1 MYLKK
6 VYHALQQ
13 EQEKLTETLAQGQ
26 SAGIAALQEMAQ
38 DVRLNFDNFADNLDT
53 YAQLEMKN
61 REIDQLN
68 LKQETATNRL
78 AQVERLLPQ
87 AYFGKVVV
95 DYFDNE
101 KSQPFYIGINGF
113 SSENENLVYDWRSPI
128 AELFYNNVL
137 GKSHYLANGVEI
149 FVSIDLRRQ
158 FVIAYDQLKHYFDTN
173 IAIEDDVLLAALEN
187 SATEQMQA
195 ITATI
200 QQEQNV
206 IIRDLASEIILV
218 NGVAGSGKTS
228 TIMQRIAYLLYSF
241 RQQISADDVLILSPN
256 DKFIQYLSHVLP
268 ALGEKNPRN
277 LTWRK
282 LLVWQLDK
290 ELETE
295 SDYFER
301 ITKND
306 VSDQTEILRSRKFAE
321 FVASGSSI
329 LQQGNYFQ
337 AITLKKKVIIKAEL
351 LAEMFATTPPEAGF
365 AERLQGVAAK
375 LNSYWQR
382 RLLKQAQKKAWQ
394 DRLLALSETQQQK
407 YFGHLL
413 QDESPK
419 TLQKYTHKLLQQKF
433 AAVTAQIADFSW
445 LQPEKMLAD
454 LYQAYTNETY
464 LAAKVMTVDEAT
476 IALFIQHRF
485 IQASPLSRMQYVLV
499 DEVQDYTPAQIFL
512 LSQLFKASRFTLVGD
527 SNQAIFNTNTD
538 FATIA
543 AIFETSKRQVTRYD
557 LLNSYRSSGAITAV
571 FQQLAAQENFT
582 IVPVRPKGKAVT
594 VKHLAELSDLR
605 NIINEMKPVTIIT
618 KTQKEADDL
627 TKWWQGQNAALKK
640 EAKARAEVTIL
651 PISLAKGL
659 EFDRVILYNTTKEN
673 YANDRERKM
682 LYTAASRGMQELT
695 ITYFDG
701 LTPYLKFLA

>member
-1 MYLKK
+1 M
-6 VYHALQQ
+6 
-13 EQEKLTETLAQGQ
+13 
-26 SAGIAALQEMAQ
+26 
-38 DVRLNFDNFADNLDT
+38 
-53 YAQLEMKN
+53 
-61 REIDQLN
+61 
-68 LKQETATNRL
+68 
-78 AQVERLLPQ
+78 
-87 AYFGKVVV
+87 
-95 DYFDNE
+95 
-101 KSQPFYIGINGF
+101 
-113 SSENENLVYDWRSPI
+113 
-128 AELFYNNVL
+128 
-137 GKSHYLANGVEI
+137 
-149 FVSIDLRRQ
+149 
-158 FVIAYDQLKHYFDTN
+158 
-173 IAIEDDVLLAALEN
+173 
-187 SATEQMQA
+187 
-195 ITATI
+195 
-200 QQEQNV
+200 
-206 IIRDLASEIILV
+206 
-218 NGVAGSGKTS
+218 
-228 TIMQRIAYLLYSF
+228 
-241 RQQISADDVLILSPN
+241 
-256 DKFIQYLSHVLP
+256 
-268 ALGEKNPRN
+268 
-277 LTWRK
+277 
-282 LLVWQLDK
+282 
-290 ELETE
+290 
-295 SDYFER
+295 
-301 ITKND
+301 
-306 VSDQTEILRSRKFAE
+306 
-321 FVASGSSI
+321 
-329 LQQGNYFQ
+329 
-337 AITLKKKVIIKAEL
+337 
-351 LAEMFATTPPEAGF
+351 
-365 AERLQGVAAK
+365 
-375 LNSYWQR
+375 
-382 RLLKQAQKKAWQ
+382 
-394 DRLLALSETQQQK
+394 
-407 YFGHLL
+407 

-594 VKHLAELSDLR
+594 VKHLAKLSDLR

>member
-1 MYLKK
+1 M
-6 VYHALQQ
+6 
-13 EQEKLTETLAQGQ
+13 
-26 SAGIAALQEMAQ
+26 
-38 DVRLNFDNFADNLDT
+38 
-53 YAQLEMKN
+53 
-61 REIDQLN
+61 
-68 LKQETATNRL
+68 
-78 AQVERLLPQ
+78 PQ
-87 AYFGKVVV
+87 AYFGKVAV

-137 GKSHYLANGVEI
+137 GKSHYLANGAEI

-200 QQEQNV
+200 
-206 IIRDLASEIILV
+206 
-218 NGVAGSGKTS
+218 
-228 TIMQRIAYLLYSF
+228 MQRIAYLLYSF

-256 DKFIQYLSHVLP
+256 DKFIQYLANVLP

-337 AITLKKKVIIKAEL
+337 AIKLKKKVIIKAEL

-594 VKHLAELSDLR
+594 VKHLAKLSDLR

-618 KTQKEADDL
+618 KTQK
-627 TKWWQGQNAALKK
+627 
-640 EAKARAEVTIL
+640 
-651 PISLAKGL
+651 
-659 EFDRVILYNTTKEN
+659 
-673 YANDRERKM
+673 
-682 LYTAASRGMQELT
+682 
-695 ITYFDG
+695 
-701 LTPYLKFLA
+701 

>member
-68 LKQETATNRL
+68 LKQETAANRL

-87 AYFGKVVV
+87 AYFGKVAV

-137 GKSHYLANGVEI
+137 GKSHYLANGAEI

-206 IIRDLASEIILV
+206 IIRDLAAEIILV

-256 DKFIQYLSHVLP
+256 DKFIQYLANVLP

-351 LAEMFATTPPEAGF
+351 LAEMFATTPPEASFG
-365 AERLQGVAAK
+365 ERLQGVAAK

-594 VKHLAELSDLR
+594 VKHLAKLSDLR

-659 EFDRVILYNTTKEN
+659 EFDRVILYNTIKEN

>member
-68 LKQETATNRL
+68 LKQETAANRL

-87 AYFGKVVV
+87 AYFGKVAV

-137 GKSHYLANGVEI
+137 GKSHYLANGAEI

-206 IIRDLASEIILV
+206 IIRDLAAEIILV

-321 FVASGSSI
+321 FVANGSSI

-485 IQASPLSRMQYVLV
+485 IQASSLSRMQYVLV

-594 VKHLAELSDLR
+594 VKHLAKLSDLR

>member
-68 LKQETATNRL
+68 LKQETAANRL

-87 AYFGKVVV
+87 AYFGKVAV

-137 GKSHYLANGVEI
+137 GKSHYLANGAEI

-256 DKFIQYLSHVLP
+256 DKFIQYLANVLP

-351 LAEMFATTPPEAGF
+351 LAEMFATTPPEASF
-365 AERLQGVAAK
+365 SERLQGVAAK

-701 LTPYLKFLA
+701 LTPLLKFLA

>member
-68 LKQETATNRL
+68 LKQETAANRL

-87 AYFGKVVV
+87 AYFGKVAV

-137 GKSHYLANGVEI
+137 GKSHYLANGAEI

-206 IIRDLASEIILV
+206 IIRDLAAEIILV

-256 DKFIQYLSHVLP
+256 DKFIQYLANVLP

-351 LAEMFATTPPEAGF
+351 LAEMFATTPPEASF
-365 AERLQGVAAK
+365 SERLQGVAAK

-659 EFDRVILYNTTKEN
+659 EFDRVILYNTIKEN

>member
-68 LKQETATNRL
+68 LKQETAANRL

-137 GKSHYLANGVEI
+137 GKSHYLANGAEI

-256 DKFIQYLSHVLP
+256 DKFIQYLANVLP

-413 QDESPK
+413 QDETPK

-476 IALFIQHRF
+476 IALFIHHRF

-594 VKHLAELSDLR
+594 VKHLAKLSDLR

-701 LTPYLKFLA
+701 LTPFLKFLA

>member
-13 EQEKLTETLAQGQ
+13 EQEKLTETLAHGQ

-68 LKQETATNRL
+68 LKQETAANRL

-87 AYFGKVVV
+87 AYFGKVAV

-137 GKSHYLANGVEI
+137 GKSHYLANGAEI

-206 IIRDLASEIILV
+206 IIRDLAAEIILV

-351 LAEMFATTPPEAGF
+351 LAEMFATTPPEASFG
-365 AERLQGVAAK
+365 ERLQGVAAK

>member
-26 SAGIAALQEMAQ
+26 SAGIAALQEISQ

-68 LKQETATNRL
+68 LKQETAANRL

-87 AYFGKVVV
+87 AYFGKVAV

-113 SSENENLVYDWRSPI
+113 SLENENLVYDWRSPI

-137 GKSHYLANGVEI
+137 GKSHYLANGAEI

-206 IIRDLASEIILV
+206 IIRDLAAEIILV

-256 DKFIQYLSHVLP
+256 DKFIQYLANVLP

-365 AERLQGVAAK
+365 GERLQGVAAK

-512 LSQLFKASRFTLVGD
+512 LSQLFKASSFTLVGD

-594 VKHLAELSDLR
+594 VKHLAKLSDLR

-640 EAKARAEVTIL
+640 EAKARAEVTIS

>member
-68 LKQETATNRL
+68 LKQETAANRL

-87 AYFGKVVV
+87 AYFGKVAV

-137 GKSHYLANGVEI
+137 GKSHYLANGAEI

-256 DKFIQYLSHVLP
+256 DKFIQYLASVLP

-337 AITLKKKVIIKAEL
+337 AIKLKKKVIIKAEL
-351 LAEMFATTPPEAGF
+351 LAEMFATTPPEASF
-365 AERLQGVAAK
+365 SERLQGVAAK

-538 FATIA
+538 FATLA

-594 VKHLAELSDLR
+594 VKHLVELSDLR

-659 EFDRVILYNTTKEN
+659 EFDRVILYNATKEN

-701 LTPYLKFLA
+701 LTPFLKFLA

>member
-68 LKQETATNRL
+68 LKQETAANRL

-87 AYFGKVVV
+87 AYFGKVAV

-137 GKSHYLANGVEI
+137 GKSHYLANGAEI

-206 IIRDLASEIILV
+206 IIRDLAAEIILV

-256 DKFIQYLSHVLP
+256 DKFIQYLSRVLP

-351 LAEMFATTPPEAGF
+351 LAEMFATTPPEASFG
-365 AERLQGVAAK
+365 ERLQGVAAK

-485 IQASPLSRMQYVLV
+485 IQASSLSRMQYVLV

-594 VKHLAELSDLR
+594 VKHLVELSDLR